1 MAIVVALS
9 ATLGSGAL
17 AVRAVLDAS
26 LSVNP
31 AATQAAPGAEVTA
44 TASPSA
50 PASSPPGD
58 GATPAPA
65 ETSRPIQS
73 SPTGSSAGAIV
84 AVPVAFLGGT
94 PTATGSTPAPTPTTS
109 PAPPSPAKPAIPAAP
124 AAPAGCLEAEWDK
137 DRQVWKCHLDDDEV
151 EHD

>member
-1 MAIVVALS
+1 MQITRSTATAIVVALS

-26 LSVNP
+26 SSVDP
-31 AATQAAPGAEVTA
+31 AATQAASGAEVTA

-58 GATPAPA
+58 GATPAVPA
-65 ETSRPIQS
+65 ETSRPSQS

-84 AVPVAFLGGT
+84 AVPVAFVGGT

-109 PAPPSPAKPAIPAAP
+109 PAIP